1 MILKTKGIVLHHIKY
16 RESGI
21 IAHVFLRDIGRQSLL
36 IQGIR
41 GKSSK
46 GKLSL
51 FQPLYILDLEI
62 YYKPQKTLHRIKE
75 VKNHKPYLSIPHNII
90 KTSIGLFLAEILYH
104 CLKSEEKEPD
114 LFDFLVNSFQ
124 ILDHRSSG
132 ISNFHLVFLLK
143 LSRFLGF
150 YPNLSGHDHPFCF
163 DLKDGIFRIS
173 PPNHPFYL
181 SQPHTTIL
189 KDLLK
194 LNYEQLKNF
203 SLSNKVRGEMLN
215 NIIDYYIFQEQPI
228 AGIKSIKILREV
240 FG

>member
-1 MILKTKGIVLHHIKY
+1 MIIKTKGIVLHHIKY

-41 GKSSK
+41 GKNSR
-46 GKLSL
+46 GKLTL

-75 VKNHKPYLSIPHNII
+75 VKNFMPYLSIPHNII
-90 KTSIGLFLAEILYH
+90 KTSISLFLSEILYH

-114 LFDFLVNSFQ
+114 LFDFLINSFQ
-124 ILDHRSSG
+124 ILDHSNSG
-132 ISNFHLVFLLK
+132 IPNFHLVFLLK

-150 YPNLSGHDHPFCF
+150 YPNLSGLDNPFCF
-163 DLKDGIFRIS
+163 DLKNGIFRIS

-181 SQPHTTIL
+181 SQTHTKIL
-189 KDLLK
+189 KTLLE
-194 LNYEQLKNF
+194 LNYEQLKDF
-203 SLSNKVRGEMLN
+203 FISNKVRGEMLA
-215 NIIDYYIFQEQPI
+215 NIIDYYKFQEQTVSE
-228 AGIKSIKILREV
+228 IKSIEILREV
-240 FG
+240 FR

>member
-1 MILKTKGIVLHHIKY
+1 MILKTRGIVLHHIKY

-36 IQGIR
+36 IQGVR
-41 GKSSK
+41 GKYSK
-46 GKLSL
+46 RKLTL

-75 VKNHKPYLSIPHNII
+75 VKNYMPYLSIPHDII
-90 KTSIGLFLAEILYH
+90 KTSIGLFLAEVLYH

-124 ILDHRSSG
+124 ILDHSNSG
-132 ISNFHLVFLLK
+132 IPNFHLIFLLK

-150 YPNLSGHDHPFCF
+150 YPNLYGLDDPFCF
-163 DLKDGIFRIS
+163 DLKNGIFRIS

-181 SQPHTTIL
+181 SQTHTKIL
-189 KDLLK
+189 KDLLG
-194 LNYEQLKNF
+194 LNYEQLNDCSINSKIR
-203 SLSNKVRGEMLN
+203 SEMLE
-215 NIIDYYIFQEQPI
+215 NIIDYYKFQEQTLSE
-228 AGIKSIKILREV
+228 IKSIKILREV
-240 FG
+240 FR

>member
-1 MILKTKGIVLHHIKY
+1 MILKTSGIVLHHIKY

-21 IAHVFLRDIGRQSLL
+21 IAHVFTRELGRQSLL

-41 GKSSK
+41 GKKSK

-62 YYKPQKTLHRIKE
+62 YHKPYQSLHRIKE
-75 VKNHKPYLSIPHNII
+75 VRNLSPYLSIPHNIL

-124 ILDHRSSG
+124 ILDHSNSG

-150 YPNLSGHDHPFCF
+150 YPNLSGLDDPFCF

-181 SQPHTTIL
+181 SRTHTIIF
-189 KDLLK
+189 KDLLE

-203 SLSNKVRGEMLN
+203 SMSNKVRSEMLE
-215 NIIDYYIFQEQPI
+215 NIVDYYKLQEQTV